1 MNVNIKNISCGY
13 GKKTVISHLN
23 LSFNTGESICILGA
37 NGIGKTTFFKSLLG
51 QIELLCGDI
60 EVDGISLKCIGN
72 KERSKVFAYVPQA
85 KNYFY
90 RFLVR
95 DIILMGRA
103 SHIKELA
110 SPSEEDY
117 EIVDEVI
124 KMLSLE
130 KYEYRYY
137 DELSGGEQQI
147 VLLARA
153 IAQKSNYILLDEPAS
168 NLDYFNQ
175 RKMINVINALRE
187 KGIGVLMVSHNP
199 EHAFMCCEKALLIYK
214 DGSYIFD
221 DTDKCVTSNNLT
233 KLYEIPVGV
242 AEFKDEDNCIQH
254 VSYLK

>member
-13 GKKTVISHLN
+13 GKKIVISNLN
-23 LSFNTGESICILGA
+23 LSFDTGESICILGA

-51 QIELLCGDI
+51 QVELLRGDI
-60 EVDGISLKCIGN
+60 EVDGIPLKTIGN
-72 KERSKVFAYVPQA
+72 KDRAKVFAYVPQA
-85 KNYFY
+85 KNYSY
-90 RFLVR
+90 RFKVR

-130 KYEYRYY
+130 EYEHRYY
-137 DELSGGEQQI
+137 NELSGGEQQI
-147 VLLARA
+147 ILLARA

-175 RKMINVINALRE
+175 RKMISVINMLRKNE
-187 KGIGVLMVSHNP
+187 IGILMVSHNP
-199 EHAFMCCEKALLIYK
+199 EHAFLCCEKALLIYK
-214 DGSYIFD
+214 DGNYVFD
-221 DTDKCVTSNNLT
+221 YTDKCITSDNLT
-233 KLYEIPVGV
+233 RLYEIPVGV
-242 AEFKDEDNCIQH
+242 ADFKDENNNIRH
-254 VSYLK
+254 ISYLK

>member
-13 GKKTVISHLN
+13 GKKTVISNLN
-23 LSFNTGESICILGA
+23 LSFEEGESICIFGA

-51 QIELLCGDI
+51 QVALLYGDI
-60 EVDGISLKCIGN
+60 EVDGVSLKSIGN
-72 KERSKVFAYVPQA
+72 KELAKIFAYVPQA
-85 KNYFY
+85 KNYSY
-90 RFLVR
+90 RFWVR

-103 SHIKELA
+103 AHIKELD
-110 SPSEEDY
+110 SPSENDY

-130 KYEYRYY
+130 KYEYQYY

-153 IAQKSNYILLDEPAS
+153 IAQKSKYILLDEPAS

-175 RKMINVINALRE
+175 QKMINVINALR
-187 KGIGVLMVSHNP
+187 KTGIGILMVSHNP
-199 EHAFMCCEKALLIYK
+199 EHAFACCEKALLINK
-214 DGSYIFD
+214 DGSYVFG
-221 DTDKCVTSNNLT
+221 DTDKCITSYNLT
-233 KLYEIPVGV
+233 KLYEVPVGV
-242 AEFKDEDNCIQH
+242 AEFKDENNCIQH

>member
-13 GKKTVISHLN
+13 GKKTVISNLN
-23 LSFNTGESICILGA
+23 LSFSSGESICILGA

-51 QIELLCGDI
+51 QIELLHGDI
-60 EVDGISLKCIGN
+60 EVDGVSLNSIDN
-72 KERSKVFAYVPQA
+72 KERAKIFAYVPQA
-85 KNYFY
+85 KNYSY
-90 RFLVR
+90 RFLVK

-103 SHIKELA
+103 SHVRELA
-110 SPSEEDY
+110 SPTEADY
-117 EIVDEVI
+117 EMVDEVI

-153 IAQKSNYILLDEPAS
+153 IVQKSNYILLDEPAS

-175 RKMINVINALRE
+175 RKMINVINTLRK
-187 KGIGVLMVSHNP
+187 KGIGILMVSHNP

-214 DGSYIFD
+214 NGSYVFD
-221 DTDKCVTSNNLT
+221 DTDKCVTSKNLT
-233 KLYEIPVGV
+233 RLYNVPVGI
-242 AEFKDEDNCIQH
+242 AKFKDEDNYIQY

>member
-13 GKKTVISHLN
+13 GKKTVLSNLN
-23 LSFNTGESICILGA
+23 LSFQTGESICILGA

-60 EVDGISLKCIGN
+60 EVDGVSLKSIGN
-72 KERSKVFAYVPQA
+72 KERAKVFAYVPQA
-85 KNYFY
+85 KNYSY
-90 RFLVR
+90 RFLVK

-103 SHIKELA
+103 SHINELA

-117 EIVDEVI
+117 EIVNEVI

-153 IAQKSNYILLDEPAS
+153 VAQKSNYILLDEPAS
-168 NLDYFNQ
+168 NLDCFNQ
-175 RKMINVINALRE
+175 RKMIYVINTLRE
-187 KGIGVLMVSHNP
+187 KKIGILMVSHNP
-199 EHAFMCCEKALLIYK
+199 EHAFRCCDKALLIYR
-214 DGSYIFD
+214 DGSYVFD
-221 DTDKCVTSNNLT
+221 NTDKCVTSDNLT
-233 KLYEIPVGV
+233 RLYDVPVGV
-242 AEFKDEDNCIQH
+242 AKFKDEDNHIQY